1 MDSFE
6 EGKHEDDLEEDIGV
20 VNDLE
25 AGGPKH
31 KKYLISDEFHVF
43 CDKFER

>member
-1 MDSFE
+1 MYSWE
-6 EGKHEDDLEEDIGV
+6 EGKHEDDHEQNIVV

-25 AGGPKH
+25 AGGPTH

>member
-1 MDSFE
+1 MKEVYTVDSWE

-25 AGGPKH
+25 AGGPTH
-31 KKYLISDEFHVF
+31 KKY
-43 CDKFER
+43 